1 MKHWIVPAVLAIAL
15 IFTGVWGYQ
24 QYQLNQEYMRH
35 MENIY
40 QKSFYEL
47 VGNVGSVESGLA
59 KLMVSGDRSQ
69 HAILLSEISRQAQA
83 AQMDLG
89 QLPVSHIVL
98 DKTSKFL
105 NQLADYAYF

>member
-47 VGNVGSVESGLA
+47 VGNVGSVG
-59 KLMVSGDRSQ
+59 
-69 HAILLSEISRQAQA
+69 A
-83 AQMDLG
+83 AG
-89 QLPVSHIVL
+89 QTNGQRRPEPACNLFV
-98 DKTSKFL
+98 
-105 NQLADYAYF
+105 